1 MAAPPLKKVMA
12 KEKTTGE
19 ELCDPFGFSEGAKMA
34 LEQTHQ
40 AMDTYFDFLK
50 KSISAFPSSGTEIG
64 DRWKE
69 QSLLNLTAFQ
79 ELVKRL
85 STAGS
90 LEEALRI
97 QMAFMHSQL
106 NRLGKQTTSI
116 GAACTTTA
124 DNAEKALE

>member
-1 MAAPPLKKVMA
+1 MAKVQKLSAKRSTTQGKRVAALPSEKVMA
-12 KEKTTGE
+12 KEKTRREG
-19 ELCDPFGFSEGAKMA
+19 LSDPLGFSEGAKMA

-50 KSISAFPSSGTEIG
+50 NSISAFPSSGTEIG

-85 STAGS
+85 SMAGS
-90 LEEALRI
+90 FEEALR
-97 QMAFMHSQL
+97 FRRHS
-106 NRLGKQTTSI
+106 
-116 GAACTTTA
+116 CTR
-124 DNAEKALE
+124 N